1 MRTLENFTDKVIAL
15 CYLQLTPLPDFII
28 NGGAASDV
36 FSVAGGIQ
44 MSMKADIRHA

>member
-28 NGGAASDV
+28 NGAASDV